1 MTPCIIIPCYNHARP
16 LAGVLASLKP
26 MGLPCLLIDD
36 GSEPV
41 AAAALDALAG
51 EHGDWLT
58 LLRHPENRG
67 KGAAVMSGLMA
78 ARAAGFSHALQLD
91 ADGQHDLG
99 DVPRLLEEAKAHP
112 EALVSGRPRY
122 DDSVPR
128 GRLYGRYVTHVWV
141 WIETLSFAIEDS
153 MCGFRV
159 YPVAASCAL
168 LGEVRL
174 GRRMDFDTEVM
185 VRLHWRGVPMR
196 FVPTRVTYPADG
208 SSHFRLWQDNLA
220 ISWMHT
226 RLVCRLLW
234 DLVGKGLGWPAR
246 LWRQGRALGS
256 CRHGSR
262 TPEQEGGSLPGRQ
275 RETWFQWGC
284 RHGSRTPEQGGG
296 SLPGRPRETWF
307 EWGQRHWSRTPERGS
322 LLGLQIMLASYRLLG
337 RRGFGALLYP
347 VIGYFW
353 LTGRRQRAAS
363 EQYLAR
369 LEAFAATEGVRLP
382 EEPRSSFRHF
392 LRFGEAALDKLAG
405 WRGDIAPERV
415 ELVGREHHE
424 AAIRNGQGLL
434 LLGSHLGDLE
444 LCRALG
450 TRLGQVRIN
459 ALVFTR
465 HAARFNALLQQIN
478 PGSGLNLIQVQE
490 MGADTAILLKEKI
503 EAGEWVVIVGDR
515 TSVTREKRVVWA
527 DFLGAPAPFPL
538 GPFALASV
546 LACPVYL
553 MFGLKEQGRFRV
565 HFEPFAERLRL
576 PRAER
581 EAALRHWVQAYADR
595 LQHHCLQAPLD
606 WFNFFDFWQLTHDE
620 Q

>member
-1 MTPCIIIPCYNHARP
+1 MPLNPCLIIPCYNHSAP
-16 LAGVLASLKP
+16 LAGVLAELQP
-26 MGLPCLLIDD
+26 LGLPCLLIDD

-41 AAAALDALAG
+41 AAATLDELAEIHKG
-51 EHGDWLT
+51 WIT
-58 LLRHPENRG
+58 LLRHPHNLG
-67 KGAAVMSGLMA
+67 KGAAVTTGLKA
-78 ARAAGFSHALQLD
+78 ALAQGFSHGVQID
-91 ADGQHDLG
+91 ADGQHDLS
-99 DVPRLLEEAKAHP
+99 DVPRLLAEAERQP
-112 EALVSGRPRY
+112 DALVSGQPLY
-122 DDSVPR
+122 DDSVPK
-128 GRLYGRYVTHVWV
+128 GRLYGRYITHVWV
-141 WIETLSFAIEDS
+141 WIETLSFAIKDS

-159 YPVAASCAL
+159 YPLAASCAL

-185 VRLHWRGVPMR
+185 VRLYWRGVPMR
-196 FVPTRVTYPADG
+196 FVPTRVIYPEDG
-208 SSHFRLWQDNLA
+208 SSHFRLWQDNVD

-234 DLVGKGLGWPAR
+234 DLGHKLIGLPAR
-246 LWRQGRALGS
+246 LWQQGK
-256 CRHGSR
+256 
-262 TPEQEGGSLPGRQ
+262 Q
-275 RETWFQWGC
+275 
-284 RHGSRTPEQGGG
+284 
-296 SLPGRPRETWF
+296 
-307 EWGQRHWSRTPERGS
+307 HWSRTPERGS
-322 LLGLQIMLASYRLLG
+322 VLGMQIMLASYRLLG
-337 RRGFGALLYP
+337 RAGFKALLYP

-369 LEAFAATEGVRLP
+369 LEAFATEQGVALP
-382 EEPRSSFRHF
+382 SEPRTSFRHF

-405 WRGDIAPERV
+405 WRGDIPLSDI

-424 AAIRNGQGLL
+424 AALMSGRGLL

-450 TRLGQVRIN
+450 TRDGQVRIN

-465 HAARFNALLQQIN
+465 HAARFNALLKQVN
-478 PGSGLNLIQVQE
+478 PDSNINLIQVQE

-503 EAGEWVVIVGDR
+503 DAGEWVVIVGDR

-565 HFEPFAERLRL
+565 HFEPFAERLLL

-595 LQHHCLQAPLD
+595 LQHHCLRAPLD